1 MKMTNTQRILKALTE
16 NEDIMKALAN
26 GNGFR
31 PGEYINRNIFNNVNL
46 NNTLPHTDSY
56 IYFDEC
62 GFEDKTL
69 FTFIVRSPKDKELNH
84 TTVLCNSIL
93 EIVDYIF
100 PDNKNLKVES
110 EKNKY
115 FDETWIDFELYKT
128 TNTIT
133 INFDGD
139 VVLSGNNIK
148 LQYID
153 K

>member
-1 MKMTNTQRILKALTE
+1 MTMTNTQRILKALTE

-26 GNGFR
+26 GSELR
-31 PGEYINRNIFNNVNL
+31 PGECINRNIFNNVNL
-46 NNTLPHTDSY
+46 NDTLSHTDSY
-56 IYFDEC
+56 IYLDEC

-69 FTFIVRSPKDKELNH
+69 FTFVVRSPKYKELNH

-93 EIVDYIF
+93 EIIDYIF
-100 PDNKNLKVES
+100 PDNKNLKLTV

-115 FDETWIDFELYKT
+115 FDETWIDFELHKT

-133 INFDGD
+133 LNFDGN
-139 VVLSGNNIK
+139 VALSGNNIK
-148 LQYID
+148 LQSSY

>member
-1 MKMTNTQRILKALTE
+1 M
-16 NEDIMKALAN
+16 
-26 GNGFR
+26 
-31 PGEYINRNIFNNVNL
+31 
-46 NNTLPHTDSY
+46 
-56 IYFDEC
+56 YFC
-62 GFEDKTL
+62 SGLEDKTL

>member
-1 MKMTNTQRILKALTE
+1 M
-16 NEDIMKALAN
+16 
-26 GNGFR
+26 
-31 PGEYINRNIFNNVNL
+31 
-46 NNTLPHTDSY
+46 
-56 IYFDEC
+56 YFC
-62 GFEDKTL
+62 SGLEDKTL

-100 PDNKNLKVES
+100 SDNKNLKVES

-128 TNTIT
+128 TNTII

-148 LQYID
+148 LQGIN